1 MTKQALIKG
10 DRSDE
15 WYTPEWCVQQI
26 FDYYKPTGKILL
38 PWDTD
43 KSNFVKY
50 CCNNNIE
57 YVHNIRDF
65 MTNNYECDW
74 IISNPPYSNKD
85 EIIERCIEIGKP
97 TVLLLPIES
106 LGGLRRHK
114 AYRRTKLN
122 IYIPERRIAFI
133 SENGEQSKAAAHHS
147 IYLGLNFK
155 AQRIEVE

>member
-1 MTKQALIKG
+1 MKQALIKG

-15 WYTPEWCVQQI
+15 WYTPKWCVQQI

-57 YVHNIRDF
+57 HVYNIRDF
-65 MTNNYECDW
+65 MTTDYNCDW

-106 LGGLRRHK
+106 LGGVRRHT
-114 AYRRTKLN
+114 AYRHTKLN

-133 SENGEQSKAAAHHS
+133 SDNGEQSKAAAHHS
-147 IYLGLNFK
+147 IYLGLNFDEQK
-155 AQRIEVE
+155 IEVE

>member
-1 MTKQALIKG
+1 MKHALIKG
-10 DRSDE
+10 ERSDE

-26 FDYYKPTGKILL
+26 FEYYKPKGKILL

-50 CCNNNIE
+50 CRNNNIE
-57 YVHNIRDF
+57 HIYNIKDF

-85 EIIERCIEIGKP
+85 EIIERCVEIGKP

-106 LGGLRRHK
+106 LGGLRRHNV
-114 AYRRTKLN
+114 YRRTKLD

-133 SENGEQSKAAAHHS
+133 SENGDTSKSAAHHS
-147 IYLGLNFK
+147 IYLGLNFEE
-155 AQRIEVE
+155 QRIELE

>member
-1 MTKQALIKG
+1 MKQALIKG
-10 DRSDE
+10 ERSDE
-15 WYTPEWCVQQI
+15 WYTPEWCVSQI
-26 FDYYKPTGKILL
+26 FEYYKPKGKILL

-50 CCNNNIE
+50 CCNNNIDHI
-57 YVHNIRDF
+57 YDIRDF
-65 MTNNYECDW
+65 MTNNYDCDW

-114 AYRRTKLN
+114 AYRRTKLD

-133 SENGEQSKAAAHHS
+133 SENGDTSKSAAHHS
-147 IYLGLNFK
+147 IYLGLNFEE
-155 AQRIEVE
+155 QRIELE

>member
-1 MTKQALIKG
+1 MKQALIKG

-15 WYTPEWCVQQI
+15 WYTPKWCVQQI

-57 YVHNIRDF
+57 HVYNIRDF
-65 MTNNYECDW
+65 MTTDYNCDW

-106 LGGLRRHK
+106 LGGVRRHA
-114 AYRRTKLN
+114 AYRHTKLN

-133 SENGEQSKAAAHHS
+133 SDNGEQSKAAPHHS
-147 IYLGLNFK
+147 IYLGLNFDEQK
-155 AQRIEVE
+155 IEVE

>member
-1 MTKQALIKG
+1 MKQALIKG
-10 DRSDE
+10 ERSDE
-15 WYTPEWCVQQI
+15 WYTPAWCVSQI
-26 FDYYKPTGKILL
+26 FEYYKPTGKILL
-38 PWDTD
+38 PWDTE

-50 CCNNNIE
+50 CYNNNIE
-57 YVHNIRDF
+57 HVYNIRDF
-65 MTNNYECDW
+65 MTNDYECDW

-85 EIIERCIEIGKP
+85 EIIERCIDIGKP

-133 SENGEQSKAAAHHS
+133 SESGDASKSAAHHS
-147 IYLGLNFK
+147 IYLGLNFDEQK
-155 AQRIEVE
+155 IEVE

>member
-1 MTKQALIKG
+1 MTKPALIKG

-15 WYTPEWCVQQI
+15 WYTPKWCVSQI
-26 FDYYKPTGKILL
+26 FEYYKPTGKILL

-57 YVHNIRDF
+57 HVYNIRDF
-65 MTNNYECDW
+65 MTSDYECDW

-114 AYRRTKLN
+114 AYRNTKLN

-147 IYLGLNFK
+147 IYLGLNFDE
-155 AQRIEVE
+155 QRIEVE

>member
-1 MTKQALIKG
+1 MKQALIKG

-15 WYTPEWCVQQI
+15 WYTPKWCVQQI

-57 YVHNIRDF
+57 HVYNIRDF
-65 MTNNYECDW
+65 MTTDYNCDW

-85 EIIERCIEIGKP
+85 DIIERCIEIGKP

-106 LGGLRRHK
+106 LGGVRRHA
-114 AYRRTKLN
+114 AYRHTKLN

-133 SENGEQSKAAAHHS
+133 SDNGEQSKAAAHHS
-147 IYLGLNFK
+147 IYLGLNFDEQK
-155 AQRIEVE
+155 IEVE

>member
-1 MTKQALIKG
+1 MSGIHLNGVYHKSLSIISQLV
-10 DRSDE
+10 RS
-15 WYTPEWCVQQI
+15 CCL
-26 FDYYKPTGKILL
+26 G
-38 PWDTD
+38 TD

-57 YVHNIRDF
+57 CKYNIRDF
-65 MTNNYECDW
+65 MTNDYECDW

-85 EIIERCIEIGKP
+85 EIIERCIDIGKP
-97 TVLLLPIES
+97 TILLLPIES

-133 SENGEQSKAAAHHS
+133 SKSGDMSKSAAHHS
-147 IYLGLNFK
+147 IYLGLNFDE
-155 AQRIEVE
+155 QRIEVE

>member
-1 MTKQALIKG
+1 MKQALIKG

-15 WYTPEWCVQQI
+15 WYTPKWCVSQI

-57 YVHNIRDF
+57 HVYNIRDF
-65 MTNNYECDW
+65 MTTDYNCDW

-106 LGGLRRHK
+106 LGGVRRHA
-114 AYRRTKLN
+114 AYRHTKLN

-133 SENGEQSKAAAHHS
+133 SDNGEQSKAAAHHS
-147 IYLGLNFK
+147 IYLGLNFDEQK
-155 AQRIEVE
+155 IEVE

>member
-1 MTKQALIKG
+1 MTKPALIKG
-10 DRSDE
+10 AKSDE
-15 WYTPEWCVQQI
+15 WYTPEWCVKQI
-26 FDYYKPTGKILL
+26 FEYYKPKGKILL
-38 PWDTD
+38 PWDTK

-57 YVHNIRDF
+57 CQYNIRDF
-65 MTNNYECDW
+65 MTTDYDCDW

-85 EIIERCIEIGKP
+85 EIIERCIEIGKS
-97 TVLLLPIES
+97 TVLLLPIEA

-114 AYRRTKLN
+114 AYRNTKLN

-155 AQRIEVE
+155 EQRIEVE